1 MSLMH
6 GGRGGADAQ
15 TRLPQGPGDGPASL
29 HGPRCSGG
37 GAVSADAGCWGPSSG
52 SSALSDGSASR
63 PGSCPP
69 ANFTSAWT
77 RESTEGWVAN
87 RSAKPS
93 RGLSTH
99 NSITAEVA
107 PGSSPRFSIL
117 RNAEIMASGFLVN
130 STEPASAS
138 SSRDRDSANFTTCDN
153 SQASTISAIATMT
166 TTIAPP
172 PPDPLL
178 SLSDEEEDD
187 EEEDEH
193 DHDDPPVE
201 FHSRLVNIRKNS
213 SPKKPTTPAMIT
225 AITIICT
232 SPLRMWV
239 SSWPSTASISRSLS
253 AFNRPVVTVM
263 AYCR

>member
-1 MSLMH
+1 MPIP
-6 GGRGGADAQ
+6 GATQAQ
-15 TRLPQGPGDGPASL
+15 TRLPQGPRETPGSSR
-29 HGPRCSGG
+29 GPRRSGGWSAGTGCSGR
-37 GAVSADAGCWGPSSG
+37 SPGPS
-52 SSALSDGSASR
+52 AVSDGSASR

-117 RNAEIMASGFLVN
+117 RSAVIMASGFFVS

-138 SSRDRDSANFTTCDN
+138 SSRDRDSASLTTCDN
-153 SQASTISAIATMT
+153 SEASMISATATIT
-166 TTIAPP
+166 TMMAPP
-172 PPDPLL
+172 PELL
-178 SLSDEEEDD
+178 RSLSEEDD
-187 EEEDEH
+187 EDDDDEDDD
-193 DHDDPPVE
+193 DHDDPPLE
-201 FHSRLVNIRKNS
+201 FHDRLVNIRKNS
-213 SPKKPTTPAMIT
+213 SPKKPTTPAMMT
-225 AITIICT
+225 AITISCT

-239 SSWPSTASISRSLS
+239 SSWPSTASIS
-253 AFNRPVVTVM
+253 
-263 AYCR
+263 

>member
-63 PGSCPP
+63 PRSCPP

-99 NSITAEVA
+99 NSMTAEVA

-117 RNAEIMASGFLVN
+117 RSAEIMASGFFVS
-130 STEPASAS
+130 STDPASAS
-138 SSRDRDSANFTTCDN
+138 SSRERDSASLTTCDS
-153 SQASTISAIATMT
+153 SQASRIRATAMIT
-166 TTIAPP
+166 TMIAPP
-172 PPDPLL
+172 PEPLL
-178 SLSDEEEDD
+178 SRSDDDDEDD
-187 EEEDEH
+187 LDDDEDQ
-193 DHDDPPVE
+193 PPPPE
-201 FHSRLVNIRKNS
+201 LHEKLVNIRKNS
-213 SPKKPTTPAMIT
+213 SPKK
-225 AITIICT
+225 
-232 SPLRMWV
+232 
-239 SSWPSTASISRSLS
+239 
-253 AFNRPVVTVM
+253 
-263 AYCR
+263 

>member
-6 GGRGGADAQ
+6 GGRVGADAQ
-15 TRLPQGPGDGPASL
+15 TCLPQGPGDGPASL
-29 HGPRCSGG
+29 HGPRRSGG
-37 GAVSADAGCWGPSSG
+37 GTVSAPIASRGPLSG
-52 SSALSDGSASR
+52 SLGPSDGSTSC
-63 PGSCPP
+63 PGSWPP

-117 RNAEIMASGFLVN
+117 RSAEIMASGFFVS
-130 STEPASAS
+130 STDPASAS
-138 SSRDRDSANFTTCDN
+138 SSRDRDSASFTTCDS
-153 SQASTISAIATMT
+153 SQASAISATATIT
-166 TTIAPP
+166 TMMAPP
-172 PPDPLL
+172 PPEPLL
-178 SLSDEEEDD
+178 SLS
-187 EEEDEH
+187 EEEDEDDDDEDEDED
-193 DHDDPPVE
+193 DHDDPPLE
-201 FHSRLVNIRKNS
+201 FQLRLVNIRKNS

-225 AITIICT
+225 AITISCT

-239 SSWPSTASISRSLS
+239 SSWPSTASIS
-253 AFNRPVVTVM
+253 
-263 AYCR
+263 

>member
-1 MSLMH
+1 MEV
-6 GGRGGADAQ
+6 GGGADAQ
-15 TRLPQGPGDGPASL
+15 TCLPQGPGDGSAPL
-29 HGPRCSGG
+29 HGPPRSGG

-52 SSALSDGSASR
+52 ASARSDGRASR

-69 ANFTSAWT
+69 ANLTSAWT
-77 RESTEGWVAN
+77 RESTDGWVAN
-87 RSAKPS
+87 RSANPS

-117 RNAEIMASGFLVN
+117 RKAEIMASGFFVN

-153 SQASTISAIATMT
+153 SQASTINAIATMT

-178 SLSDEEEDD
+178 SLSDEEDDD
-187 EEEDEH
+187 EEDED

-201 FHSRLVNIRKNS
+201 FHSKLV
-213 SPKKPTTPAMIT
+213 
-225 AITIICT
+225 
-232 SPLRMWV
+232 
-239 SSWPSTASISRSLS
+239 
-253 AFNRPVVTVM
+253 
-263 AYCR
+263 

>member
-1 MSLMH
+1 MPIP
-6 GGRGGADAQ
+6 GATQAQ
-15 TRLPQGPGDGPASL
+15 TRRPQGPRETPGSSR
-29 HGPRCSGG
+29 GPRRSGG
-37 GAVSADAGCWGPSSG
+37 WSAGTGCSDRLSGPS
-52 SSALSDGSASR
+52 AVSDGSASR

-99 NSITAEVA
+99 NSITAEVP

-117 RNAEIMASGFLVN
+117 RNAEIMASGFFVN

-138 SSRDRDSANFTTCDN
+138 SSRDRDSANRTSCDN

-178 SLSDEEEDD
+178 SLSDEEEEEDD
-187 EEEDEH
+187 EEDED

-201 FHSRLVNIRKNS
+201 FHSRLVNNRKNS

-225 AITIICT
+225 AI
-232 SPLRMWV
+232 
-239 SSWPSTASISRSLS
+239 
-253 AFNRPVVTVM
+253 
-263 AYCR
+263 

>member
-6 GGRGGADAQ
+6 GGRGAGAQ
-15 TRLPQGPGDGPASL
+15 TRPPQGPGDGPASL

-52 SSALSDGSASR
+52 SSAPSDGSASR

-117 RNAEIMASGFLVN
+117 RSAEIMASGFFVS
-130 STEPASAS
+130 STDPASAS
-138 SSRDRDSANFTTCDN
+138 SSRDRDSASFTTCDN
-153 SQASTISAIATMT
+153 SQASMISTTARMTIKM
-166 TTIAPP
+166 APP
-172 PPDPLL
+172 PPLL

-187 EEEDEH
+187 DDDRED
-193 DHDDPPVE
+193 DHEDPPLE
-201 FHSRLVNIRKNS
+201 FH
-213 SPKKPTTPAMIT
+213 
-225 AITIICT
+225 C
-232 SPLRMWV
+232 
-239 SSWPSTASISRSLS
+239 
-253 AFNRPVVTVM
+253 
-263 AYCR
+263 

>member
-52 SSALSDGSASR
+52 SSASSDGRASR
-63 PGSCPP
+63 PGSWPP

-99 NSITAEVA
+99 NSMTAEVA

-117 RNAEIMASGFLVN
+117 RSAEIMASGFFVS
-130 STEPASAS
+130 STDPASAS
-138 SSRDRDSANFTTCDN
+138 SSRDRDSASFTTCDN
-153 SQASTISAIATMT
+153 SQATTISAIAMMT
-166 TTIAPP
+166 TTMAPP

-178 SLSDEEEDD
+178 SPSEEEEDFDDD
-187 EEEDEH
+187 EDQ
-193 DHDDPPVE
+193 DD
-201 FHSRLVNIRKNS
+201 
-213 SPKKPTTPAMIT
+213 
-225 AITIICT
+225 
-232 SPLRMWV
+232 
-239 SSWPSTASISRSLS
+239 
-253 AFNRPVVTVM
+253 
-263 AYCR
+263 

>member
-1 MSLMH
+1 MALGLILPMSLMH
-6 GGRGGADAQ
+6 GGRVGADAQ

-37 GAVSADAGCWGPSSG
+37 GAVSADAGCGGPSSG

-117 RNAEIMASGFLVN
+117 RSAEIMASGFFVN

-138 SSRDRDSANFTTCDN
+138 SSRDRDSASRTSCDN
-153 SQASTISAIATMT
+153 NQASAISTTATMMT
-166 TTIAPP
+166 TMAAPP
-172 PPDPLL
+172 PEPFL
-178 SLSDEEEDD
+178 SLS
-187 EEEDEH
+187 EEDEEDED
-193 DHDDPPVE
+193 DHDDPP
-201 FHSRLVNIRKNS
+201 
-213 SPKKPTTPAMIT
+213 
-225 AITIICT
+225 
-232 SPLRMWV
+232 
-239 SSWPSTASISRSLS
+239 
-253 AFNRPVVTVM
+253 
-263 AYCR
+263 

>member
-1 MSLMH
+1 MALGLILPMSLMH
-6 GGRGGADAQ
+6 GGRVGADAQ

-37 GAVSADAGCWGPSSG
+37 GAVSADAGCGGPSSG

-117 RNAEIMASGFLVN
+117 RSAEIMASGFFVS
-130 STEPASAS
+130 STDPASAR
-138 SSRDRDSANFTTCDN
+138 SSRDRDSASFTTWDN
-153 SQASTISAIATMT
+153 SQASMISAIARMT
-166 TTIAPP
+166 TKIAPP
-172 PPDPLL
+172 PLL
-178 SLSDEEEDD
+178 SLSAEEV
-187 EEEDEH
+187 EEDE
-193 DHDDPPVE
+193 DEDDQDDPPPE
-201 FHSRLVNIRKNS
+201 FHCRLVNIRKNS
-213 SPKKPTTPAMIT
+213 SPKKPTTPAMMT
-225 AITIICT
+225 AITISCT

-239 SSWPSTASISRSLS
+239 SSWPSNASISWS
-253 AFNRPVVTVM
+253 FNACSR
-263 AYCR
+263 

>member
-1 MSLMH
+1 MSLTH
-6 GGRGGADAQ
+6 GGRVGADAQ

-29 HGPRCSGG
+29 HGPRCSDG

-77 RESTEGWVAN
+77 RETTEGGVAN

-117 RNAEIMASGFLVN
+117 RSAEIMASGFLVN
-130 STEPASAS
+130 STDPASAS
-138 SSRDRDSANFTTCDN
+138 SSRDRDSASLTSCHT
-153 SQASTISAIATMT
+153 SQASAISTTARMT
-166 TTIAPP
+166 TTTAPP
-172 PPDPLL
+172 PPEPFL
-178 SLSDEEEDD
+178 SLPEEDEEEDD
-187 EEEDEH
+187 DED
-193 DHDDPPVE
+193 DPDDPPPPE
-201 FHSRLVNIRKNS
+201 LQLKLVNVRKNS
-213 SPKKPTTPAMIT
+213 SAKKPTTPAMIT

-239 SSWPSTASISRSLS
+239 SSWPSTASIS
-253 AFNRPVVTVM
+253 
-263 AYCR
+263 

>member
-6 GGRGGADAQ
+6 GGGGGADAQ

-37 GAVSADAGCWGPSSG
+37 GAGSADAGCWGPSCGPSD
-52 SSALSDGSASR
+52 LCDGSDSR

-117 RNAEIMASGFLVN
+117 RSAEIMASGFFVS
-130 STEPASAS
+130 STDPASAS
-138 SSRDRDSANFTTCDN
+138 SSRDRDSASRTTCDN
-153 SQASTISAIATMT
+153 SQASMISTTARMT

-172 PPDPLL
+172 PEPLL
-178 SLSDEEEDD
+178 SRSDEEEEDDDDD
-187 EEEDEH
+187 EDEDED
-193 DHDDPPVE
+193 DHDDPPLE
-201 FHSRLVNIRKNS
+201 FQLRLVNIRKNS
-213 SPKKPTTPAMIT
+213 SPKKP
-225 AITIICT
+225 
-232 SPLRMWV
+232 
-239 SSWPSTASISRSLS
+239 
-253 AFNRPVVTVM
+253 
-263 AYCR
+263 